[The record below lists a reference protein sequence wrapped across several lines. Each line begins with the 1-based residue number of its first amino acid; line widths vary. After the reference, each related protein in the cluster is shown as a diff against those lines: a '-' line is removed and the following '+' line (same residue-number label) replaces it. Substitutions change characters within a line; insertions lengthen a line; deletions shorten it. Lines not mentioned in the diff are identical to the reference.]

1 MHKGEYGYE
10 HDFRAVG
17 RPRWHVRYGTN
28 RKDAAER
35 LHDVARQLWRSREEA
50 VIAAVREGRV
60 TIEQLAELRSRGQA
74 FGTVLE
80 VAGHPWPTL
89 QEAVDTYV
97 AWLEANPNKAAGTVR
112 AAKTT
117 LRKAVAKF
125 GAGVRLDEIT
135 AKQVTEWQQQLA
147 ATHATNYVTATVWKL
162 GTLYRWHISREA
174 IAAREGRRAPRPLWV
189 PFNPDEISHAKTRRE
204 RFLSE
209 SEAARLLEAAPV
221 QFRLP
226 IACGLFAGLRVEE
239 MLRLRTAFDVDLE
252 RGILRVQPQPGWK
265 PKTGRSVRVVPISPA
280 LRAHLEPHLRSV
292 STAEWVTPAW
302 KDTSLPFNRH
312 TFETH
317 FRRVVE
323 GAGLVA
329 GRKDRAGVTFHT
341 LRHTFASWLLM
352 RGVDMYTVAQLLGDT
367 VKMVEDT
374 YGHLSQDHTAEAVG
388 RLTIPMGGAKK

>member
-28 RKDAAER
+28 RKAEADR
-35 LHDVARQLWRSREEA
+35 LHDVARQLWRSKEEA
-50 VIAAVREGRV
+50 VIAAVREGQV

-80 VAGHPWPTL
+80 VTGQPWPTL
-89 QEAVDTYV
+89 QEAVDMYL

-112 AAKTT
+112 AARTC
-117 LRKAVAKF
+117 LRKAVAQF
-125 GAGVRLDEIT
+125 GAGVRLGAIT
-135 AKQVTEWQQQLA
+135 AKAVTEWQQQLA

-174 IAAREGRRAPRPLWV
+174 ISAREGRRAPRALWV

-209 SEAARLLEAAPV
+209 AEAARLLEAAPR
-221 QFRLP
+221 QFRFP

-239 MLRLRTAFDVDLE
+239 MLRLRTAFDVDLD

-265 PKTGRSVRVVPISPA
+265 PKTRRSVRVVPISAA
-280 LRAHLEPHLRSV
+280 LRAFLEPHLRSV

-312 TFETH
+312 TFEEH

-323 GAGLVA
+323 AADLIS
-329 GRKDRAGVTFHT
+329 GRKDRAGVTYHT

-388 RLTIPMGGAKK
+388 RLTIQTEGAKK